1 MNAILYFCVI
11 VCMLVRPCTPRDM
24 GSIAGAVEKAQHS
37 DRSTMRNLSALSQQH
52 PKRVLVKWR
61 DDVLPVISLD
71 TGDDGG
77 LERDRAAVRFP
88 YSRLDVP
95 EDDNTER
102 LLHSLKSDMRALKVL
117 LK

>member
-1 MNAILYFCVI
+1 MNAILSFFV
-11 VCMLVRPCTPRDM
+11 VCMIVRPCTPRDI
-24 GSIAGAVEKAQHS
+24 GSIAGAVEKAKHS
-37 DRSTMRNLSALSQQH
+37 DEPTMRNRSALSQQH

-61 DDVLPVISLD
+61 DDALPVISLH

-88 YSRLDVP
+88 YSRLDAP
-95 EDDNTER
+95 EDGNTER
-102 LLHSLKSDMRALKVL
+102 LLHSLKSDMRALKAL